1 VRLTEGLGLSTDETP
16 LKPTSYWRLS
26 SRVEE
31 HLLSNRQETAWLRVV
46 FWLILG
52 ISASY
57 VILFLRREDLT
68 EDVVW
73 ILHLK
78 GYVLILLMHA
88 ALLFTYRRSNDHL
101 HIGPGLKKL
110 KTKIP
115 NESAVPVRITIL
127 QHKAITGVDEGYL
140 WIEDGTIFY
149 KGIQTAFRL
158 NWEDIPP
165 MGLWSRKDRP
175 NLAANRMPTILPI
188 PFENRDLKVK
198 YEILDSHEDFGTRK
212 RAATFYNSLVTWL
225 RERPNSSLESLL
237 PPTEIH
243 PGFKMEGRAMFE
255 PVYATGIMAALDLIL
270 ILSMNFGVSFR
281 GSAAGFAV
289 LATLILAT
297 VFILSVRLFLHCL
310 NSCRVRMKYQNSLLG
325 L

>member
-1 VRLTEGLGLSTDETP
+1 VRLTEGLGLSSDENA

-46 FWLILG
+46 FWAILG

-57 VILFLRREDLT
+57 VILFLRRSDLT

-78 GYVLILLMHA
+78 GYVLITLMHA
-88 ALLFTYRRSNDHL
+88 GLFYIYRRLNDHL

-115 NESAVPVRITIL
+115 NEGAVPVRIHIL
-127 QHKAITGVDEGYL
+127 QHKAITGVDEGYM
-140 WIEDGTIFY
+140 WIEEGTIFY

-165 MGLWSRKDRP
+165 MSLWDRKDRP
-175 NLAANRMPTILPI
+175 NIAANRMPTTLPI
-188 PFENRDLKVK
+188 PFENRDLKIK

-212 RAATFYNSLVTWL
+212 RAATFYNSLLQWL
-225 RERPNSSLESLL
+225 RERPNSSLETLL

-243 PGFKMEGRAMFE
+243 PGFKMEGRATFE
-255 PVYATGIMAALDLIL
+255 PVYATGILAGLDLAL
-270 ILSMNFGVSFR
+270 LLSMNFGVSFR
-281 GSAAGFAV
+281 GSAVGFA
-289 LATLILAT
+289 ILAT
-297 VFILSVRLFLHCL
+297 GLLGILFIISARLFLHCF
-310 NSCRVRMKYQNSLLG
+310 NASKVRTRFQNSLLG